1 MLVHLKWMLIEVV
14 CEIHIMMKTLL
25 LLITINLITNQ
36 YGWIT

>member
-14 CEIHIMMKTLL
+14 CEIRIMMKTLL